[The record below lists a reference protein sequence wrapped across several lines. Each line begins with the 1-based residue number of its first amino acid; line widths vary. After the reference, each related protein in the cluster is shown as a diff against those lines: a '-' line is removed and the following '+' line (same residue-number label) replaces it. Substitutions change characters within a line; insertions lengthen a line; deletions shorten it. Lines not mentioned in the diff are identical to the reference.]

1 MFPSLACRTLT
12 FCALPTFHIL
22 TMFYL
27 TTAIDYTNGS
37 PHIGHAYE
45 KVLAD
50 VIARYRRLRGDEVY
64 FLTGVD
70 QHGQK
75 VQQTAEKEG
84 ISPEE
89 FVERTTRKFSALWQK
104 LGVDYDGWA
113 ATTDPRHKACV
124 GAILT
129 ALKEQGQLYKKTH
142 AGHYSVR
149 QEQFLQE
156 RDRDEAGNFGPEWGE
171 VVEIEEEN
179 WYFKL
184 SDHTAWLKEF
194 LENSTDIILPA
205 FRKAELLNAL
215 ERNVGTDL
223 CISRPKERLRWGIE
237 FPFDADYVTYVW
249 FDALINYVSF
259 AGYQAAAAAELP
271 DFSKLWPANSRPLHI
286 IGKDILIPAHGI
298 YWLCMLHAMGF
309 SDAQMPRLLVHGFWN
324 SRSGEKMAKSTGN
337 VVDPDALADKFSV
350 EAVRYYLVRDIATGK
365 DSDFDVDR
373 LVMLFNTELANELGN
388 LCNRALN
395 MSHRFTG
402 GILHHGGPL
411 TADDSALQASLA
423 ESIQA
428 YQVAMDEF
436 EVSKALEALNR
447 HVGHCNGYAERM
459 KPWELNKNPENKDRL
474 ATVLY
479 HLAESVAHASVLLS
493 PILPDAAAKLAA
505 QLNLPALTNL
515 TLADLHWGLLAD
527 GHLIGQPVP
536 VFPRIVAEEA

>member
-1 MFPSLACRTLT
+1 MF
-12 FCALPTFHIL
+12 F
-22 TMFYL
+22 L

-84 ISPEE
+84 VSPAD
-89 FVERTTRKFSALWQK
+89 FVARTTGKFTALWEK
-104 LGVDYDGWA
+104 LGVNYDGWA
-113 ATTDPRHKACV
+113 ATTDERHKACV
-124 GAILT
+124 RSILT
-129 ALKEQGQLYKKTH
+129 SLKNQGQLYKKSH
-142 AGHYSVR
+142 SGHYSVR
-149 QEQFLQE
+149 QEQFLQD

-184 SDHTAWLKEF
+184 SDHTDWLKSFIE
-194 LENSTDIILPA
+194 SDPAVIIPS
-205 FRKAELLNAL
+205 FRKSELLNAL
-215 ERNVGTDL
+215 EKNSGIDL
-223 CISRPKERLRWGIE
+223 CISRPKERLQWGIE
-237 FPFDADYVTYVW
+237 FPFDPNYVTYVW
-249 FDALINYVSF
+249 FDALINYISF
-259 AGYQAAAAAELP
+259 AGYHAAADSGLP
-271 DFSKLWPANSRPLHI
+271 DFDEIWSNRPIHI

-324 SRSGEKMAKSTGN
+324 SRGGDKMSKSTGN
-337 VVDPDALADKFSV
+337 IVDPDLLADQFST
-350 EAVRYYLVRDIATGK
+350 EAVRYYLVRDIVTGK
-365 DSDFDVDR
+365 DSDFDMDR

-395 MSHRFTG
+395 MSQRFTG

-411 TADDSALQASLA
+411 TEDDTALQASLTQ
-423 ESIQA
+423 SIHD
-428 YQVAMDEF
+428 YQLAMDEF
-436 EVSKALEALNR
+436 EISKGLEALSR
-447 HVGHCNGYAERM
+447 HIVHCNQYAERM
-459 KPWELNKNPENKDRL
+459 KPWELNKNPENHQRL

-505 QLNLPALTNL
+505 QINLPSLTTL
-515 TLADLHWGLLAD
+515 KLADLHWGLLPD
-527 GHLIGQPVP
+527 GHLIEKPLP
-536 VFPRIVAEEA
+536 IFPRIITEKP